1 MPSKQETLMLQAIWR
16 KAGRQADPL
25 TIPVPTPADAARLRW
40 ALYNSVRAF
49 RAGADTLESRA
60 DPELAGFVEELSIR
74 VEGAS
79 VVLERRVKSPMMQ
92 AVADALGKED
102 LVDTEAEAAQASA
115 ARVLEELR
123 QGIEEAKRLEPAPAP
138 MVERVTPY
146 YRRGS

>member
-16 KAGRQADPL
+16 KAGRQTDPL
-25 TIPVPTPADAARLRW
+25 TIPVPAPADAARLRW
-40 ALYNSVRAF
+40 ALYNSVRGF
-49 RAGADTLESRA
+49 RAGPDTLESRA
-60 DPELAGFVEELSIR
+60 DPELAGFVEELSLR

-92 AVADALGKED
+92 AVAAALGKED

-123 QGIEEAKRLEPAPAP
+123 QGLEEAKRLEPAPAP
-138 MVERVTPY
+138 MTERVTPY